1 MIIDENKLAR
11 QLKGIERWRSA
22 KNLGISYSNGV
33 GILYWVTGMGKT
45 FTACQIIKRLLQQNE
60 MFTIT
65 IAVPSENLEK
75 QWHQEVGKIIPEYRA
90 NITII
95 TVHKLVEL
103 NYQIQT
109 TLLIIDEIHEFYTEE
124 RLKIIN
130 GSIVS
135 AKYKLGLTATF
146 EDAQRRHKAIETIMP
161 IVDRI
166 DEEEALREGWVS
178 KYIEYNIGVT
188 LTEGEARLYKEH
200 SDKINKNLNKF
211 GRNGLEL
218 ASKCLSGDSKG
229 KGMDYCFALASSNGY
244 KTTLDVSIP
253 QNQDI
258 INLWHPKKIMGYAVT
273 LMESIRERK
282 NVLYNAYHKLF
293 MARDIVNKFNNLKTI
308 AFSQSTHFADRLGL
322 VINHALEK
330 PLCTVYHSKLA
341 TQIVYDEVKGKEV
354 KKGKTVLK
362 REAIEGI
369 KTGKFRVISTA
380 SSLDRGFDVKDI
392 SLVITTSG
400 TQNPTQYAQRK
411 GRGIRVKDDKEVIA
425 LIINI
430 YVKNSQDE
438 MWLRKRQSKTKNIIY
453 WVDNIDDINYTP
465 RNKDVFNIDEI

>member
-22 KNLGISYSNGV
+22 KNLGISYANGV
-33 GILYWVTGMGKT
+33 GVLYWVTGMGKT
-45 FTACQIIKRLLQQNE
+45 FTACQIIKRLLEQNILC
-60 MFTIT
+60 TIT
-65 IAVPSENLEK
+65 IAVPSEALEK
-75 QWHQEVGKIIPEYRA
+75 QWNKEIVSIIPEYIP

-95 TVHKLVEL
+95 TVNKLIEIQ
-103 NYQIQT
+103 YQIQT

-124 RLKIIN
+124 RLKIVN

-146 EDAQRRHKAIETIMP
+146 EDAQKRHKAIETIMP

-178 KYIEYNIGVT
+178 KYIEYNIGIS
-188 LTEGEARLYKEH
+188 LTEAEAILYKEY

-218 ASKCLSGDSKG
+218 ASKCLSGDAKG

-244 KTTLDVSIP
+244 KTTLDVLIP
-253 QNQDI
+253 QNRDI

-273 LMESIRERK
+273 LMEAIRERK
-282 NVLYNAYHKLF
+282 NILYNAYNKLF
-293 MARDIVNKFNNLKTI
+293 MAKSVVNKFDSLKTI

-322 VINHALEK
+322 VINHALDK
-330 PLCTVYHSKLA
+330 PICTIYHSKLA
-341 TQIVYDEVKGKEV
+341 TQIVFDEIKKKEV

-362 REAIEGI
+362 REAIDGI

-380 SSLDRGFDVKDI
+380 SSLDRGFDVQDI
-392 SLVITTSG
+392 ALVLTTSG

-411 GRGIRVKDDKEVIA
+411 GRGIRVKEDKEVIA

-430 YVKNSQDE
+430 YVKSSQDE
-438 MWLRKRQSKTKNIIY
+438 TWLRKRQSKTKNTIY
-453 WVDNIDDINYTP
+453 WVDNINDITYTP